1 MKPVLTISAAM
12 LLAMSLTAC
21 GQNDD
26 EDAAAGD
33 TGSTEATQSDNA
45 AEGSSQDNGGST
57 DDAMSEDDAGT
68 ADSAMSQDNGTAEED
83 MPRAAVAV
91 LHGTEGNDDV
101 SATIRFT
108 PEDGGLAY
116 TTEAEGLEPGEHG
129 YHIHLYGDCSAAD
142 GTSAGTHFNLEGSS
156 KNPPEDID
164 RITGDLGNL
173 DVGDDGTAEHD
184 GMIEGASLTGAKAII
199 GRGIII
205 HEKAND
211 PDQPPIGAAGSRQA
225 CGVIGIADPEADSGS
240 DDSGSSSAGD
250 SANQSGSGSDSGSDS
265 SMTGDSDSSMAD
277 DSGSTSGSDSNAG
290 GNGGDSGSDMDNASD
305 ADQEDDS
312 GSM

>member
-45 AEGSSQDNGGST
+45 AEGSSQDDAGST

-225 CGVIGIADPEADSGS
+225 CGVIGIADPASISQPAMVDE
-240 DDSGSSSAGD
+240 
-250 SANQSGSGSDSGSDS
+250 
-265 SMTGDSDSSMAD
+265 
-277 DSGSTSGSDSNAG
+277 SNA
-290 GNGGDSGSDMDNASD
+290 AD
-305 ADQEDDS
+305 AEKAKGESAQ
-312 GSM
+312 